1 MMPDLR
7 EKIISYFHLLEQSIN
22 GKSTSALHAAR
33 KLAISV
39 FEKQGFPT
47 QKNEEWKYTDVK
59 EVLENDFQIEN
70 RNFEESDLD
79 NYIIPALEAINI
91 VVVNGVF
98 NAKLSSNQILPQ
110 GLVIENL
117 KDILFAEKFSKADL
131 KGYKPYNNDGFISLN
146 EAFVENGVYIEVADN
161 QHLELPVAI
170 YLVAKDNSFH
180 QPKILMKVG
189 NNASIQLIEIHCKEG
204 NSSSLTNS
212 ITEIS
217 QQSDSHVKYYKI
229 QYGCANE
236 NHVGT
241 TQVNQIGKGI
251 FNGVTITLGGN
262 VIRNNF
268 NVTFGSAF
276 SETHLYGLALINGTT
291 HVDNHTVVDH
301 AVPNCESTELY
312 KNIVDDSASAVFNGK
327 IFVRKDAQ
335 KTNAYQSSKNI
346 LLSKEANAFSKPQ
359 LEIWADDVKCSHGST
374 TGQLDKEALF
384 YLRARGIGEKQAK
397 AMLTKAYVNDILDK
411 IEIPSLRKQLEQL
424 IENRFE

>member
-1 MMPDLR
+1 MPDLK

-22 GKSTSALHAAR
+22 GKSTSALHEGR
-33 KLAISV
+33 KLAISA
-39 FEKQGFPT
+39 FEKQGFPN

-70 RNFEESDLD
+70 RNVEESDL
-79 NYIIPALEAINI
+79 NQFSIPSLEAINI
-91 VVVNGVF
+91 VLVNGAF
-98 NAKLSSNQILPQ
+98 NAKLSSNQMLPK

-117 KDILFAEKFSKADL
+117 KDILYSEKFSQADL

-146 EAFVENGVYIEVADN
+146 EAFSENGVYIEVADN
-161 QHLELPVAI
+161 QHIELPVSI
-170 YLVAKDNSFH
+170 YLITKDASFN
-180 QPKILMKVG
+180 QPKILLKVG
-189 NNASIQLIEIHCKEG
+189 NNASIQLIEIHRKEG
-204 NSSSLTNS
+204 NSSSFTNS

-217 QQSDSHVKYYKI
+217 QQNDSHVKYYKI
-229 QYGCANE
+229 QYGSENE

-241 TQVNQIGKGI
+241 TQVNQIGKSI

-268 NVTFGSAF
+268 NITFGSPF
-276 SETHLYGLALINGTT
+276 SETHLYGLALIDGMT

-374 TGQLDKEALF
+374 TGQLDREALF